1 MSWWQDLEAEHFEW
15 AVPEHFNIAHACV
28 DVQNPDDLALVV
40 DTGGHWA
47 RYTFGEVATMS
58 RKFATVLADL
68 GLVSGDR
75 VGVMVPQG
83 IEVLAT
89 HLGAFRS
96 GMVTVP
102 LSVKFGSD
110 ALVHRMRD
118 SGAKVLVVDKDCYER
133 VADGIGEIPGLEAV
147 IVVGRLDRLSDST
160 PVQILDF
167 HSLVDDAT
175 ESSELVATG
184 PDSHAIINLHLRDDR
199 ESERRAPRAPN
210 SPGAHAR
217 YADGVR
223 QCSAAGRRLLDA
235 GRLGLDRWFVRR
247 TVPRTCVGVPRSC
260 DARQIHA
267 FACGRDS
274 EPPQGDGR
282 LHSAHCA
289 QADAKYRHRQD
300 CCPWY
305 SVAGIG
311 NWW

>member
-1 MSWWQDLEAEHFEW
+1 
-15 AVPEHFNIAHACV
+15 
-28 DVQNPDDLALVV
+28 
-40 DTGGHWA
+40 
-47 RYTFGEVATMS
+47 
-58 RKFATVLADL
+58 
-68 GLVSGDR
+68 
-75 VGVMVPQG
+75 
-83 IEVLAT
+83 
-89 HLGAFRS
+89 
-96 GMVTVP
+96 MVTVP

-184 PDSHAIINLHLRDDR
+184 PDSHAIIIYTSGTTG

-210 SPGAHAR
+210 SSWRTCP
-217 YADGVR
+217 V
-223 QCSAAGRRLLDA
+223 CGRRSTMLRSRETSS
-235 GRLGLDRWFVRR
+235 GRRQTGPGSVVCSTYCSPHLRWGCPV
-247 TVPRTCVGVPRSC
+247 VA

-274 EPPQGDGR
+274 EPPQG
-282 LHSAHCA
+282 
-289 QADAKYRHRQD
+289 
-300 CCPWY
+300 
-305 SVAGIG
+305 
-311 NWW
+311 